1 METISEAGTS
11 TATAEAPHDAAI
23 RRSTT
28 RRYLMCPPT
37 HFDVTYSINPWMNP
51 RTPTAQPLA
60 AAQWQAVHDQLVELG
75 HTVDLI
81 PPVPGLPDMV
91 FAANGATVWGDRAL
105 VARFRHAERDA
116 ESAAYLAWF
125 RGRGLKV
132 EQAESANEGEGD
144 YLSAG
149 SWLLAGNGFR
159 TDRRAHVES
168 EQYFG
173 RPVIGLT
180 LVDARYYHLD
190 TALAVLDEQTV
201 MYYPDAFTPGSQAIL
216 RELFPTAIIATADD
230 AGAFGLN
237 AVSDGR
243 NVLMPT
249 GATQLEAK
257 LRDAGFEPIG
267 LDVSELLRAGGGVKC
282 CVLELHGPA
291 GG

>member
-116 ESAAYLAWF
+116 ESAAYLDWF
-125 RGRGLKV
+125 RSRGLKV